1 MNIRRLLD
9 IIVPRFITEDVALEF
24 NGDHYI
30 IVCCMDDVWPGESF
44 DAIGTMQTFNF
55 FGFGLFPKHI
65 GEVRPW
71 AGR

>member
-24 NGDHYI
+24 DGDHYMV
-30 IVCCMDDVWPGESF
+30 VCCMADVRPGERF
-44 DAIGTMQTFNF
+44 DGIGTMRTFNL
-55 FGFGLFPKHI
+55 FGVAIFPKHV

-71 AGR
+71 A